1 MSINLILTHNFEKEA
16 KKLLK
21 KYASLKVELDILEAQ
36 LIDNPKLGSP
46 IGKNAYKIR
55 IAVKSKGKGKRGGLR
70 VITYLEVETLLVELT
85 TLFLLS
91 IYDKSVTA
99 TLTKQEI
106 KRMIENRNL

>member
-1 MSINLILTHNFEKEA
+1 MSVKVISTENFQKEA

-21 KYASLKVELDILEAQ
+21 KYISLKGELDELEIK
-36 LIDNPKLGSP
+36 LIASPKLGAP
-46 IGKNAYKIR
+46 LGNNAYKIR

-70 VITYLEVETLLVELT
+70 VITYLEIETFVQKLT
-85 TLFLLS
+85 IVFLLS

-106 KRMIENRNL
+106 KRLIENRNL